1 MRRNILSKFRKKLL
15 QGYRK
20 HKDTIGFIGFILSI
34 LSLILS
40 LLPFIV
46 EERIVLIQKIRT
58 IELPIINEYI
68 VTPQETTKITAS
80 VYAIVER
87 TNGTREILK
96 TYP

>member
-1 MRRNILSKFRKKLL
+1 MTNTTLSKIKKKILRS
-15 QGYRK
+15 YKK
-20 HKDTIGFIGFILSI
+20 HKDTISVIGFVISI
-34 LSLILS
+34 LSLV
-40 LLPFIV
+40 LPFLI
-46 EERIVLIQKIRT
+46 EERIVLIQRIRV

>member
-20 HKDTIGFIGFILSI
+20 HKDTIGFIGFI

-58 IELPIINEYI
+58 IELPIINEYT

-87 TNGTREILK
+87 ANGTREILK

>member
-1 MRRNILSKFRKKLL
+1 MRGNILSKFRKKLL

-20 HKDTIGFIGFILSI
+20 HKDAIGFIGFI

-58 IELPIINEYI
+58 IELPIINEYT

-87 TNGTREILK
+87 ANGTREILK

>member
-1 MRRNILSKFRKKLL
+1 MRGNILSKFRKKLL

-20 HKDTIGFIGFILSI
+20 HKDTIGFIGFI

-58 IELPIINEYI
+58 IELPIINEYT

>member
-1 MRRNILSKFRKKLL
+1 MRGNILSKFRKKLL

-20 HKDTIGFIGFILSI
+20 HKDTIGFIGFI

-58 IELPIINEYI
+58 IELPIINEYT

-96 TYP
+96 THP

>member
-1 MRRNILSKFRKKLL
+1 MRGNILSKFRKKLL

-20 HKDTIGFIGFILSI
+20 HKDTIGFIGFILS
-34 LSLILS
+34 LILS

-46 EERIVLIQKIRT
+46 EERIVLIQRIRV
-58 IELPIINEYI
+58 IELPIINEYT

-80 VYAIVER
+80 AYAIVER

>member
-1 MRRNILSKFRKKLL
+1 
-15 QGYRK
+15 
-20 HKDTIGFIGFILSI
+20 
-34 LSLILS
+34 

-46 EERIVLIQKIRT
+46 EERIVLIQKIRI
-58 IELPIINEYI
+58 IELPIINEYT
-68 VTPQETTKITAS
+68 VTPQETIEITAS